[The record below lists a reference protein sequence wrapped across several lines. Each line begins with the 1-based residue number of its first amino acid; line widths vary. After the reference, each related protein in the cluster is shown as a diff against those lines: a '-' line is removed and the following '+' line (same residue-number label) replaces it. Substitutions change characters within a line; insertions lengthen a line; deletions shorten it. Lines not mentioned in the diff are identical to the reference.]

1 MSIKEENDDE
11 LDSLDKIHDRK
22 LEEKKRNLK
31 NQRQLALEN
40 KVVEMTLYK
49 SGQLDKNTTNGVAP
63 EKPTDIDGLLRI
75 QDDGTLITKEIN
87 PNLIYQEKSNMDQY
101 YHVKEIEVSSSEG
114 EEENQ
119 YLTILNRAITK
130 ETAPKDIYA
139 GVLCAKSC
147 IWLTKHNK
155 IRILCAILGSH
166 KHFET
171 VVIILIVLSSLKLVA
186 ETYQNES
193 WPPDAVAVLN
203 GLDYVFNGLFIME
216 AVIKIIRMGFCVCP
230 ESY

>member
-1 MSIKEENDDE
+1 MKEENDDE
-11 LDSLDKIHDRK
+11 LDALDKIHDRK
-22 LEEKKRNLK
+22 LEEKKRHLK

-49 SGQLDKNTTNGVAP
+49 SAQLDKNTADGNSA

-87 PNLIYQEKSNMDQY
+87 PNLIYAEKSNMDQY

-130 ETAPKDIYA
+130 EMATKDIYT

-147 IWLTKHNK
+147 FWLTKHNK
-155 IRILCAILGSH
+155 LRILCAILGSH
-166 KHFET
+166 EHFET
-171 VVIILIVLSSLKLVA
+171 VVISLIIFSSLKLVV
-186 ETYQNES
+186 ETYEDPS
-193 WPPDAVAVLN
+193 WDPNTVAMLN

-216 AVIKIIRMGFCVCP
+216 AVIKIIRMGFCICP